1 MVTLRSNHV
10 TGRVSSSAREK
21 AFMGEICIL
30 MKTNAEVGDILKGL
44 AVANICR
51 VILARG
57 NTADEGSGSESESGS
72 VSVSVS
78 VSERGESMGSQLK
91 IDTAVELLTSAWRR
105 RLGNENDMVF
115 RDDVLKEAYDDMYK
129 GI

>member
-10 TGRVSSSAREK
+10 TGSVSSSAREK
-21 AFMGEICIL
+21 AVMGEICIL

-57 NTADEGSGSESESGS
+57 NTADEGSGSG
-72 VSVSVS
+72 S
-78 VSERGESMGSQLK
+78 VSERGESMASQLK
-91 IDTAVELLTSAWRR
+91 IDTAVEVLTSAWLRR

-115 RDDVLKEAYDDMYK
+115 RDDILKEAYDDMYK